1 MQTKEKLFFSKKMR
15 SKVKNFEATG
25 FEGGK
30 VTNEATITLWVSKS
44 FKEGLKKHV
53 AGLPG
58 EKLSVSEY
66 LRRLA
71 NEDMS

>member
-1 MQTKEKLFFSKKMR
+1 MTAGVVCWMR

-58 EKLSVSEY
+58 KKLSVSEY
-66 LRRLA
+66 LRQLA
-71 NEDMS
+71 KGQMGGEG

>member
-1 MQTKEKLFFSKKMR
+1 MTGGVGCVR
-15 SKVKNFEATG
+15 VRVKNGEATG

-30 VTNEATITLWVSKS
+30 VTNEATITLWVSKA

-71 NEDMS
+71 NEDMA

>member
-1 MQTKEKLFFSKKMR
+1 MR
-15 SKVKNFEATG
+15 NKVKNFEATG

-58 EKLSVSEY
+58 EKLRVSEY

-71 NEDMS
+71 KGQMGGEG